1 MLTINV
7 VTLFPEVFDASLRVS
22 ILGRAATQGL
32 VRYRVV
38 QLREYTHDRHK
49 TVDDYPYG
57 GGAGMVLKP
66 EPFFEA
72 VEDLRAG
79 PPIVLLSARG
89 RPFSHGDAVRFA
101 VGQQL
106 TLLCGHYK
114 DVDQRVVDGLAAEEL
129 SVGDFVLSGGE
140 PAALCVLDAVVRL
153 LPGAL
158 GDHES
163 AATDSHYDGLL
174 SPPSY
179 TRPPSYRGMDV
190 PAVLLSGDH
199 EKIAARRGGEGARL
213 KRGRRARPRGREQ
226 GCGAGGGAGPGGG
239 GGGAGGGGGGARDG
253 AGGPGGDRGGPGA
266 FFAPLFCPPIRGLR
280 DSKLLAPVQ
289 RARLARVVRAR
300 AFAVTVGAAS
310 VREIDRINIR
320 RASILAMRRA
330 LAPLGCSPALVPVD
344 GLPVPEPRG
353 PHQAIIDGDA
363 RCHSIAAASVIA
375 KTVRDHLME
384 LLAVRHPLY
393 AWASN
398 KGYGT
403 PEHLSALAD
412 YGFTPH
418 HRKSFAPVIQL
429 LLSSDFL
436 ARV

>member
-7 VTLFPEVFDASLRVS
+7 VTLFPAVFEGPLRVS
-22 ILGRAATQGL
+22 ILGRAAERGL

-38 QLREYTHDRHK
+38 QLRDYTHDRHK
-49 TVDDYPYG
+49 TVDDSPYG

-72 VEDLRAG
+72 VEDLRTG

-89 RPFSHGDAVRFA
+89 RPFGHRDAVRFA
-101 VGQQL
+101 VGEQL

-114 DVDQRVVDGLAAEEL
+114 DVDQRVADGLGAEEL

-199 EKIAARRGGEGARL
+199 EQIARWRQAEAERLTRERRPDLSVE
-213 KRGRRARPRGREQ
+213 
-226 GCGAGGGAGPGGG
+226 
-239 GGGAGGGGGGARDG
+239 RD
-253 AGGPGGDRGGPGA
+253 
-266 FFAPLFCPPIRGLR
+266 
-280 DSKLLAPVQ
+280 
-289 RARLARVVRAR
+289 
-300 AFAVTVGAAS
+300 
-310 VREIDRINIR
+310 E
-320 RASILAMRRA
+320 
-330 LAPLGCSPALVPVD
+330 
-344 GLPVPEPRG
+344 
-353 PHQAIIDGDA
+353 
-363 RCHSIAAASVIA
+363 
-375 KTVRDHLME
+375 
-384 LLAVRHPLY
+384 
-393 AWASN
+393 
-398 KGYGT
+398 
-403 PEHLSALAD
+403 
-412 YGFTPH
+412 
-418 HRKSFAPVIQL
+418 
-429 LLSSDFL
+429 
-436 ARV
+436 